1 MAKILSVYDPYAT
14 CFKVVRSRRVGSET
28 KQFSPSFQLPSLLM
42 NTPFS
47 ELITAR
53 LLLKTVTIA
62 DIEEVLFL
70 RSDQEVNRYIFRKE
84 KVEMP
89 QALAFI
95 ERVAKGVANQNFYYW
110 GITQQ
115 GNPKMIGSICLW
127 NISEDRSQAEL
138 GYDLHPDFQGLGIM
152 SEAMEAVLDF
162 GFQQMGLDKLEAFT
176 HNENQA
182 SKKLLERNG
191 FVHLSDRVDD
201 GHKWNWIYRKEKK

>member
-1 MAKILSVYDPYAT
+1 MN
-14 CFKVVRSRRVGSET
+14 
-28 KQFSPSFQLPSLLM
+28 SPF
-42 NTPFS
+42 T
-47 ELITAR
+47 ELTTAR

-62 DIEEVLFL
+62 DIEAVLFL
-70 RSDQEVNRYIFRKE
+70 RSDPEVNRYIFRKE
-84 KVEMP
+84 KVERP

-152 SEAMEAVLDF
+152 SEALQHVLNF
-162 GFQQMGLDKLEAFT
+162 GFEQMGLIKIEAYT

-182 SKKLLERNG
+182 SRQLLERNG
-191 FVHLSDRVDD
+191 FMHLPDRVDE
-201 GHKWNWIYRKEKK
+201 GHEWNWIYRKEKK